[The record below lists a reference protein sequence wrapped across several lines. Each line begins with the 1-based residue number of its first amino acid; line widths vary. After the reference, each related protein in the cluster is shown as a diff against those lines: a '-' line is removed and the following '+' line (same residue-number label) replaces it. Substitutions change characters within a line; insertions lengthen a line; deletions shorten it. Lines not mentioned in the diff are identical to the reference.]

1 MIADFSSNDT
11 VFIKFSLIVL
21 SRRWY
26 LKVGVDIEMT
36 KVIYKNAFYVYLHVD
51 LLLLT
56 MPMIY

>member
-1 MIADFSSNDT
+1 MIAGFSSNDT

>member
-1 MIADFSSNDT
+1 MIAYFSSNDT